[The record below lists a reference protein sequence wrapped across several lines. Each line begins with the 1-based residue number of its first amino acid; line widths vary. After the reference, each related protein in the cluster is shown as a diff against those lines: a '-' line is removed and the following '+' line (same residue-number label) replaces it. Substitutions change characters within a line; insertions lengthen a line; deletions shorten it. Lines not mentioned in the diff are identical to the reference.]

1 MASKRKR
8 RKRKGHYHTG
18 SHESPKAGTCEYRSG
33 WELLFMQHLDGD
45 PTVATYQYE
54 GLCIEYLSNKKTGK
68 HRKYYPDFLIEHVD
82 GRKRLVEIKPSKRVD
97 QARVQKKLDAARV
110 WCQAHGVAL
119 EVITEVELKGMG
131 LLK

>member
-1 MASKRKR
+1 MAKKR

-54 GLCIEYLSNKKTGK
+54 GLCIQYLSNRKTGK

-82 GRKRLVEIKPSKRVD
+82 GRKRLVEIKPKKRVD
-97 QARVQKKLDAARV
+97 QARVQKKLKAAEA
-110 WCQAHGVAL
+110 WCLEHGVTL
-119 EVITEVELKGMG
+119 EVITEVELKVMG